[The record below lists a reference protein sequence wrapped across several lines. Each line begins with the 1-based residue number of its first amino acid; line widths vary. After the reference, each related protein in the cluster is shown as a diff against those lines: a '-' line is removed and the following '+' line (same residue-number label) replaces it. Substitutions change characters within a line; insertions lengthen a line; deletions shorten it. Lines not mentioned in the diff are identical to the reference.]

1 MMSHNPPGNDFLLRR
16 AVEADR
22 ESVIAIVS
30 RMWGED
36 ISARYRWLYLANPH
50 GRALTWLAIEQASG
64 DVVGCTSI
72 FPRKVMVD
80 GVERLGSIG
89 GDCYIDPRARRRG
102 LATALH
108 RISLQEMR
116 QHRIDFMYGPP
127 NPNNFA
133 ALIKAG
139 SHGVTQFKRF
149 VRPLQGSS
157 VYRFAFDRTPSKLEA
172 RLAGLPIKLLDRV
185 TKVDASG
192 LRLEPVSHFSA
203 EFDTLFEQA
212 DTSTGVV
219 LQRDSDYLNWHYL
232 QGTARKQQPFA
243 IRLDDRLVGLTAL
256 EFADDQ
262 AAIVE
267 LFTIGDM
274 KLLDA
279 ALQLLLSKAAEMG
292 CAILEISCTAS
303 GLAASRLQRLGFM
316 GRSERGFQVAV
327 ADDDPQATTLLNAE
341 SWNFLA
347 ADQDMD
353 SFFSPMPE

>member
-1 MMSHNPPGNDFLLRR
+1 MSRNPLANEYLLRR

-30 RMWGED
+30 KMWGED
-36 ISARYRWLYLANPH
+36 ISERYQWLYLANPH
-50 GRALTWLAIEQASG
+50 GRALTWLAIEQATG
-64 DVVGCTSI
+64 EVVGCTSI
-72 FPRKVMVD
+72 FPRKVIVD
-80 GVERLGSIG
+80 GVERRGSIG

-116 QHRIDFMYGPP
+116 EHQVDFMYGPP

-139 SHGVTQFKRF
+139 SHSVTHFKRF

-172 RLAGLPIKLLDRV
+172 RLAGLPIRLLDRV
-185 TKVDASG
+185 TKVDARG
-192 LRLEPVSHFSA
+192 LLLEPINEFSE
-203 EFDTLFEQA
+203 EFNVMFEQA
-212 DTSTGVV
+212 DTSKGIFLV
-219 LQRDSDYLNWHYL
+219 RDSQYLSWHYL
-232 QGTARKQQPFA
+232 QGTMRKQVPFA
-243 IRLDDRLVGLTAL
+243 IRLDGKLIGLTAL
-256 EFADDQ
+256 EFADDH

-267 LFTIGDM
+267 LFTVGDV
-274 KLLDA
+274 KLMDA
-279 ALQLLLSKAAEMG
+279 TLQLLLSKAATMG
-292 CAILEISCTAS
+292 CAILEISCTPN

-327 ADDDPQATTLLNAE
+327 GEDDPQVKTLLNAE
-341 SWNFLA
+341 NWNFLA

>member
-1 MMSHNPPGNDFLLRR
+1 MSHYPLGNDFLLRK

-22 ESVIAIVS
+22 ENVIAIVS
-30 RMWGED
+30 KMWGED
-36 ISARYRWLYLANPH
+36 ISARYQWLYLSNPH
-50 GRALTWLAIEQASG
+50 GRALTWLAIEQG
-64 DVVGCTSI
+64 TDEVVGCTSI

-80 GVERLGSIG
+80 GVERCGSIG

-108 RISLQEMR
+108 RISLKEM
-116 QHRIDFMYGPP
+116 HEYGVDFMYGPP

-157 VYRFAFDRTPSKLEA
+157 VYRFAFDRTPSKLEE
-172 RLAGLPIKLLDRV
+172 RIAGLPIKLLDRV

-192 LRLEPVSHFSA
+192 LMLEPVCEFSE
-203 EFDTLFEQA
+203 EFDVMFAEA
-212 DTSTGVV
+212 DTSTGIV
-219 LQRDSDYLNWHYL
+219 LVRDSKYLTWHYL
-232 QGTARKQQPFA
+232 QGTSRKQIPFA
-243 IRLDDRLVGLTAL
+243 IRCDGKLVGLTAL
-256 EFADDQ
+256 EFADDH

-267 LFTIGDM
+267 LFTIGDV

-279 ALQLLLSKAAEMG
+279 TLQLLLSKAAAMG
-292 CAILEISCTAS
+292 CAILEISCTPD
-303 GLAASRLQRLGFM
+303 GLVASRLQRLGFM

-327 ADDDPQATTLLNAE
+327 AEDDQQLKTLLNAE
-341 SWNFLA
+341 NWNFLA

>member
-1 MMSHNPPGNDFLLRR
+1 MSHNPPGNDFQLRR

-22 ESVIAIVS
+22 DSVIAIVS
-30 RMWGED
+30 KMWGED
-36 ISARYRWLYLANPH
+36 ISERYRWLYLANPH

-64 DVVGCTSI
+64 EVVGCTSI

-80 GVERLGSIG
+80 GIERRGSIG

-108 RISLQEMR
+108 RISLREMR
-116 QHRIDFMYGPP
+116 EHGVDFMYGPP

-157 VYRFAFDRTPSKLEA
+157 VYRFAFDRAPSKLEA
-172 RLAGLPIKLLDRV
+172 RLAGLPIRLLDRV
-185 TKVDASG
+185 TKVDARG
-192 LRLEPVSHFSA
+192 LMLEPVDEFSE
-203 EFDTLFEQA
+203 EFDQLFEQA
-212 DTSTGVV
+212 DTANGVV
-219 LQRDSDYLNWHYL
+219 LVRDSNYLAWHYL
-232 QGTARKQQPFA
+232 QGTSRRQKPFA
-243 IRLDDRLVGLTAL
+243 IRLDGRLVGLTAL
-256 EFADDQ
+256 EFADDH

-274 KLLDA
+274 KLMDA
-279 ALQLLLSKAAEMG
+279 TLQLLLSKAAEMG
-292 CAILEISCTAS
+292 CAVVEISCTPN
-303 GLAASRLQRLGFM
+303 GVAASRLQRLGFM
-316 GRSERGFQVAV
+316 GRSERGFQVALGE
-327 ADDDPQATTLLNAE
+327 DDPQRKTLLNAE